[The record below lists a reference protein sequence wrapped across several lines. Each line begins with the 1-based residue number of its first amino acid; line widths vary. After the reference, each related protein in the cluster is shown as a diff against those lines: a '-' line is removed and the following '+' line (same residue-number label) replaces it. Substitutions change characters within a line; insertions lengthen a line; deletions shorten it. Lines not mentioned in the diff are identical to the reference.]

1 MRKIY
6 LMTPFRHLHHLL
18 FEPTEICHSK
28 ESRLDE
34 NSQKSQMKTKRHSP
48 RMGHE
53 WWALEPRILFD
64 GAALATGGEVVSD
77 NAPQDATASHGM
89 DGDNS
94 VDSALTESFSEEAP
108 WAFDLSLGA
117 PTERKEI
124 VFIDTGV
131 EDFHTLMVGIDPQA
145 EVILLDSTRDG
156 LEQIAEILGER
167 SDIDAIHI
175 ISHGSQGELQL
186 GTGRLTV
193 ASMQGEYADELM
205 VINEALSQDADFL
218 IYGCNFGEGA
228 VGQEA
233 ASLLAELTGADIAA
247 SQDMTGSAELGGD
260 WDLEVQTGTIESAVV
275 VDAEA
280 QAGFGGLL
288 DITTNLQG
296 HWTFDADATD
306 SSGNN
311 YDGTLTNGA
320 SIDTTDSTDIIG
332 EGKLSTDGL
341 DDYVDLS
348 THVGNFSGL
357 TQGTIAAW
365 VKTTDGGS
373 QYVFSLYDRSESS
386 GAGMGIDN
394 GELFWVV
401 QEGGT
406 VVVNVEANISLND
419 NTWHHIAVTV
429 DGSGNKLFIDGVQ
442 VTSGNLTYLDGNAS
456 TTAFF
461 DDVSFIDDMQIGAL
475 DDTGGIQFP
484 YDGLI
489 DDVRVYDR
497 ALTAADIDELFASSN
512 PLVVDTTSDTAD
524 GDTSSISAL
533 MADKGADGNISLRE
547 AITAANNTTGTDTIS
562 FNIAGAGPHTIA
574 LGSVLPT
581 ITDTVIIDGTTEPD
595 YGGSPIIELD
605 GSGITG
611 GAASAKKGLQ
621 LVAGSDGSTI
631 KGLVINQFA
640 GHGIEINSSNNTV
653 HGTYIGT
660 NVAGTSIAGF
670 GNGEHG
676 VTINSSGN
684 TIGGSGA
691 GEANIISGNQV
702 GVSILG
708 TGSNSNTITG
718 NFIGTDITGV
728 LDLGNLFEGVVIGSD
743 ADNNIIG
750 GASVGSGNTIAFN
763 DSAGVLLVP
772 SSVTGVAIL
781 GNQIY
786 SNAGLGIDLDSN
798 GVTANDVND
807 PDTGS
812 NNLQNFPV
820 LTGAVTDGM
829 GTITVDGTLDTDGLT
844 QDYRI
849 EFFASV
855 TADAS
860 GQGEAERYL
869 GFATVTTDGSGE
881 ATFSEAISATVVAG
895 EFITATAT
903 VDLGGGNYGDTSEF
917 AQNVVATSSVAGVLI
932 VDTTSDV
939 ADGDTSSISA
949 LLTDKGADGFIS
961 LREAML
967 ATNNTANLDG
977 STPDEIHFNIS
988 GVGPHTISVLSGLP
1002 DITDAVII
1010 DGTTEPDF
1018 VSSPV
1023 MTIDGTLVSG
1033 VPAGFS
1039 LMSGSDGSTIR
1050 GFAITQFPSNGIL
1063 IDHSN
1068 GNLIEGNYIGLEVDG
1083 TTLALNAGAGIE
1095 IIASSDTMIGGSTT
1109 AQRNVISGNSQGILL
1124 WSGTTGTI
1132 IQGNYIGTDVSGT
1145 VDLGNSGTGVLVTSG
1160 ATNNIIGGTV
1170 AGAGNLISGNDN
1182 YGVRISG
1189 SGTTGNVLQGNFIG
1203 TDATG
1208 TVDLGNTWHGVLI
1221 SGGAA
1226 NNTIGGTAVE
1236 AGNVISGNDQNGI
1249 NLVDTGTSGN
1259 VVQGNKIGT
1268 DVTGTA
1274 DLGNAWD
1281 GILLSTGATNNMIGG
1296 TAAGAGNVIS
1306 GNDQRGVSL
1315 KGTGTANNAVEG
1327 NVIGTDMTGTL
1338 DLGNGLSGVELSI
1351 GANTNTIGG
1360 TTAGAGNVMA
1370 YNQAYGIHLVSTAG
1384 TDNTLLGNQL
1394 YANTDLGINLSGG
1407 TEDGFGVTANDAG
1420 DADTGANLLQNYP
1433 VLSTVTTTG
1442 SEMTVTGSLNGT
1454 ANTTF
1459 RIEFFASSA
1468 ADGSNYGEA
1477 ERYLGYATVTTDGT
1491 GNATINT
1498 TLTVSVAVGEFLT
1511 ATATVDLGGGNY
1523 GDTSEFAQNVTAT
1536 SNSAPVNMVPGAQL
1550 VDEDTLL
1557 SISGISVNDTD
1568 GNLSTVQ
1575 LSVTNGTL
1583 NVTLSGAATI
1593 SAGANGSSTLTLS
1606 GSQADINATLA
1617 SLTYQ
1622 GNLNYNGADTLTVLS
1637 TDSNSSTDSDTVAIT
1652 VNAVNNAP
1660 VLDNSGLM
1668 SLTTITEDDIN
1679 NSGDLVSAI
1688 IASAGGDRIT
1698 DVDPGAL
1705 EGIAIASLASSNG
1718 TWEYNTG
1725 SGWTAV
1731 GSVSTSN
1738 SLLLRA
1744 TDSLR
1749 FVPDGQNADTGFITF
1764 FAWDQTSGTAGT
1776 KVSTF
1781 TNGGATAFSSEF
1793 GTASISVTAVNDAP
1807 TVTNL
1812 DGDILAY
1819 TEGDGV
1825 VVIEQGADAVVSDVD
1840 SSDFDTGTL
1849 TVSFAAG
1856 SDAGEDVLAIR
1867 HQGTGAGQIGVSGSD
1882 VTYQGVTIGTFT
1894 GGSGG
1899 TNLVITLN
1907 ASAGATA
1914 VTALVQNIT
1923 YENTDTTTPTP
1934 GARTVRYVLTDGDGG
1949 TSVDYDTTVMVSAQN
1964 DAPVANPDSFTLVED
1979 GSLTTSLPASF
1990 GPEQVISNA
1999 SEGHSIAAA
2008 DVDGDGDLDV
2018 VAASLN
2024 LDTVSWFENT
2034 DGLGTFGPEQVITNL
2049 ADGAFSVAAAD
2060 VDGDG
2065 DLDVVVAAY
2074 FSDTVS
2080 WFENADGLG
2089 TFGAEQVIT
2098 NLADGARTVTAA
2110 DVDGDGDLD
2119 VVVGSD
2125 RDDTVAWFE
2134 NTDGLGTFGAE
2145 QVVSNL
2151 LDSPTSVQAADMDG
2165 DGDLDVVV
2173 GSYADDTVAWFENTN
2188 GLGTFGPPQ
2197 IITSVANGVTSV
2209 AVADVDGDSDMDVIV
2224 TSYIDDTVAWFENTD
2239 GLGTF
2244 GAEQVIT
2251 NLADGARAVTVAD
2264 VDGDG
2269 DLDVAVASA
2278 LDDTVAW
2285 YDNADGLGT
2294 FGSEQVITNLADGA
2308 YAVTVGDVDGDGDLD
2323 IVAGSANDDTVSWF
2337 ENVGSSVLNNDTDVD
2352 GDPLTAILVTDVSNG
2367 TLVLNADGTFT
2378 YTPDPNFSGVDS
2390 FTYKAND
2397 GTADSNTVTVTLN
2410 VTPVNDAPVITSDGG
2425 GATAGVNAQENQT
2438 SVTTVVATDA
2448 DVPVDTLTYTI
2459 MGGVDAGLFTLN
2471 PSSGVLTFNAAPDFE
2486 TPTDANGDGIYEVT
2500 VQVADGNGGFDTQAI
2515 SVTVTNTN
2523 ELPVITSDGGGAT
2536 ATVNAQE
2543 NQTSVTTVVA
2553 TDADVPVDPLTYTI
2567 IGGADAGLFTLNPG
2581 SGVLTFTA
2589 APDYE
2594 TPTDANGDGIYEVT
2608 VQVADGNGGFDT
2620 QAISVTVMNTN
2631 ELPVITSDGG
2641 GATAT
2646 VNAQENQ
2653 TSVTTVVATDADV
2666 PVDPL
2671 TYTIIGGADAGLF
2684 TLNPGSGVLTFN
2696 AAPDFETP
2704 TDANGDGIYEV
2715 TVQVADGNGGFATQ
2729 AISVTVTD
2737 QLEGSPPAP
2746 PPSPDPTPDPSPD
2759 PPPPDPT
2766 PDPAPEP
2773 EPDPP
2778 SPPPPGP
2785 GPTSTV
2791 GGTWGLEGSLG
2802 RQLEDPQKSQR
2813 DFSLGNVL
2821 NLPPM
2826 FSQKNWLSTS
2836 DQIRSLAPLG
2846 VDILSPRLSPEFF
2859 RQLGVFSENVQ
2870 ESIDPENTGWE
2881 FNVSSIKGTGIAL
2894 SAGMVAWLLRGGT
2907 LLSTF
2912 LASMPAWKNFDPIPI
2927 LDMNKKDQERWNQHL
2942 QESSTL
2948 EAREH
2953 QGLSQILHSSP
2964 SDSASEESPRS
2975 KRESRF
2981 THLR

>member
-6 LMTPFRHLHHLL
+6 LMMPFRHLHHLL
-18 FEPTEICHSK
+18 FEPTEICHLK
-28 ESRLDE
+28 ESRLDD
-34 NSQKSQMKTKRHSP
+34 NSQKSHMKTKRHSP

-64 GAALATGGEVVSD
+64 GAALATGAEVVSD
-77 NAPQDATASHGM
+77 NAPQDATVSHGM

-94 VDSALTESFSEEAP
+94 VDSAPTESFSEEVP
-108 WAFDLSLGA
+108 WAYDLSLAA

-124 VFIDTGV
+124 VFIETSV
-131 EDFHTLMVGIDPQA
+131 EDFHTLMEGIDPQA
-145 EVILLDSTRDG
+145 EVVLLDSTRDG

-167 SDIDAIHI
+167 SDIDAIHV

-193 ASMQGEYADELM
+193 ESMQGEYADELM
-205 VINEALSQDADFL
+205 VINEALSQEADFL

-233 ASLLAELTGADIAA
+233 ASLLAELIGADIAA
-247 SQDMTGSAELGGD
+247 SQDATGSVELGGD
-260 WDLEVQTGTIESAVV
+260 WELEVQTGTIESAVV

-348 THVGNFSGL
+348 THVGNFNGL

-373 QYVFSLYDRSESS
+373 QYVFSLYDRSEPS

-512 PLVVDTTSDTAD
+512 LLVVDTTSDTAD
-524 GDTSSISAL
+524 GDTSSISTL

-611 GAASAKKGLQ
+611 GAGSSKKGLQ

-653 HGTYIGT
+653 QGTYIGT

-676 VTINSSGN
+676 ITINSSGN

-829 GTITVDGTLDTDGLT
+829 GTIAVDGTLDTDGLT

-881 ATFSEAISATVVAG
+881 ATFSEAISATVAAG

-961 LREAML
+961 LREAMM

-977 STPDEIHFNIS
+977 STPDEIHFNIA

-1023 MTIDGTLVSG
+1023 MTIDGTLVGG

-1095 IIASSDTMIGGSTT
+1095 IISSSDTMIGGSTT

-1160 ATNNIIGGTV
+1160 ATNNTIGGTV

-1189 SGTTGNVLQGNFIG
+1189 SGTTGNVLQGNYIG

-1351 GANTNTIGG
+1351 GANSNTIGG
-1360 TTAGAGNVMA
+1360 TAAGAGNVMA

-1407 TEDGFGVTANDAG
+1407 TEDGFGVTANDSG
-1420 DADTGANLLQNYP
+1420 DGDTGPNSLQNYP
-1433 VLSTVTTTG
+1433 VLTSVVTDGMGTITI
-1442 SEMTVTGSLNGT
+1442 SGSLNST
-1454 ANTTF
+1454 ASTDF
-1459 RIEFFASSA
+1459 RIEFFSNTLAAGQDSS
-1468 ADGSNYGEA
+1468 GHGEG
-1477 ERYLGYATVTTDGT
+1477 ETYLGFVDVTTDGS
-1491 GNATINT
+1491 GNATFSVP
-1498 TLTVSVAVGEFLT
+1498 LAATVAAGDFVT
-1511 ATATVDLGGGNY
+1511 ATATVDNGSGTF
-1523 GDTSEFAQNVTAT
+1523 GDTSEFAQNV
-1536 SNSAPVNMVPGAQL
+1536 M
-1550 VDEDTLL
+1550 
-1557 SISGISVNDTD
+1557 
-1568 GNLSTVQ
+1568 
-1575 LSVTNGTL
+1575 
-1583 NVTLSGAATI
+1583 
-1593 SAGANGSSTLTLS
+1593 
-1606 GSQADINATLA
+1606 
-1617 SLTYQ
+1617 
-1622 GNLNYNGADTLTVLS
+1622 
-1637 TDSNSSTDSDTVAIT
+1637 
-1652 VNAVNNAP
+1652 
-1660 VLDNSGLM
+1660 
-1668 SLTTITEDDIN
+1668 
-1679 NSGDLVSAI
+1679 
-1688 IASAGGDRIT
+1688 
-1698 DVDPGAL
+1698 
-1705 EGIAIASLASSNG
+1705 
-1718 TWEYNTG
+1718 
-1725 SGWTAV
+1725 
-1731 GSVSTSN
+1731 
-1738 SLLLRA
+1738 
-1744 TDSLR
+1744 
-1749 FVPDGQNADTGFITF
+1749 
-1764 FAWDQTSGTAGT
+1764 
-1776 KVSTF
+1776 
-1781 TNGGATAFSSEF
+1781 ATA
-1793 GTASISVTAVNDAP
+1793 N
-1807 TVTNL
+1807 N
-1812 DGDILAY
+1812 
-1819 TEGDGV
+1819 
-1825 VVIEQGADAVVSDVD
+1825 
-1840 SSDFDTGTL
+1840 
-1849 TVSFAAG
+1849 
-1856 SDAGEDVLAIR
+1856 
-1867 HQGTGAGQIGVSGSD
+1867 
-1882 VTYQGVTIGTFT
+1882 
-1894 GGSGG
+1894 
-1899 TNLVITLN
+1899 
-1907 ASAGATA
+1907 
-1914 VTALVQNIT
+1914 
-1923 YENTDTTTPTP
+1923 
-1934 GARTVRYVLTDGDGG
+1934 
-1949 TSVDYDTTVMVSAQN
+1949 
-1964 DAPVANPDSFTLVED
+1964 APVANPDSYTLDED
-1979 GSLTTSLPASF
+1979 TVVTTTSSAF
-1990 GPEQVISNA
+1990 GSEQLIDTS
-1999 SEGHSIAAA
+1999 GGAAHA
-2008 DVDGDGDLDV
+2008 VVAEDIDGDGDLD
-2018 VAASLN
+2018 L
-2024 LDTVSWFENT
+2024 VSTSFN
-2034 DGLGTFGPEQVITNL
+2034 N
-2049 ADGAFSVAAAD
+2049 
-2060 VDGDG
+2060 
-2065 DLDVVVAAY
+2065 
-2074 FSDTVS
+2074 
-2080 WFENADGLG
+2080 
-2089 TFGAEQVIT
+2089 
-2098 NLADGARTVTAA
+2098 
-2110 DVDGDGDLD
+2110 
-2119 VVVGSD
+2119 D
-2125 RDDTVAWFE
+2125 RVAWFE
-2134 NTDGLGTFGAE
+2134 NTDGLGTFGAG
-2145 QVVSNL
+2145 QVISN
-2151 LDSPTSVQAADMDG
+2151 SGEWPSSVEVADLDG
-2165 DGDLDVVV
+2165 DGDLDVLVT
-2173 GSYADDTVAWFENTN
+2173 SLLDDTVAWFENTD
-2188 GLGTFGPPQ
+2188 GAGSFGPEQ
-2197 IITSVANGVTSV
+2197 VISNAADFARSVTT
-2209 AVADVDGDSDMDVIV
+2209 ADVDGDGDLDVLAA
-2224 TSYIDDTVAWFENTD
+2224 SQLDDTVAWFENTD
-2239 GLGTF
+2239 GLGSFGAEQVITNQAESAQSVVAADVDGDGDLDVLVASANDDTVAWFENTDGVGSF

-2251 NLADGARAVTVAD
+2251 NLAINATSVRAADLDGDGDLDVLAAAYDGDTVSWFENTDGLGSFGVEQVITNLANGARSAIAAD
-2264 VDGDG
+2264 VDGDGDQDVLAAAYFDDTVVWFENTDGLGSFGAEQVITNAIDGPRWVTAADLDGDG
-2269 DLDVAVASA
+2269 DLDVAVA
-2278 LDDTVAW
+2278 TEV
-2285 YDNADGLGT
+2285 GG
-2294 FGSEQVITNLADGA
+2294 
-2308 YAVTVGDVDGDGDLD
+2308 TVG
-2323 IVAGSANDDTVSWF
+2323 WF

-2397 GTADSNTVTVTLN
+2397 GTAESNTVTVTLN

-2425 GATAGVNAQENQT
+2425 GATATVNAQENQT
-2438 SVTTVVATDA
+2438 SVTTVTATDV
-2448 DVPVDTLTYTI
+2448 DVPADTLTYTI
-2459 MGGVDAGLFTLN
+2459 VGGADAGLFTLN
-2471 PSSGVLTFNAAPDFE
+2471 PGSGVLTFTAAPDFE
-2486 TPTDANGDGIYEVT
+2486 TPTDANTDGVYEVT

-2523 ELPVITSDGGGAT
+2523 EVPVITSDGGGAT
-2536 ATVNAQE
+2536 AGVNAQE
-2543 NQTSVTTVVA
+2543 NQTSVTTVTA
-2553 TDADVPVDPLTYTI
+2553 TDVDVPADTLTYTI
-2567 IGGADAGLFTLNPG
+2567 VGGADAPVYAE
-2581 SGVLTFTA
+2581 SRQRGVTFT
-2589 APDYE
+2589 
-2594 TPTDANGDGIYEVT
+2594 
-2608 VQVADGNGGFDT
+2608 
-2620 QAISVTVMNTN
+2620 
-2631 ELPVITSDGG
+2631 
-2641 GATAT
+2641 
-2646 VNAQENQ
+2646 
-2653 TSVTTVVATDADV
+2653 
-2666 PVDPL
+2666 
-2671 TYTIIGGADAGLF
+2671 
-2684 TLNPGSGVLTFN
+2684 
-2696 AAPDFETP
+2696 PDF
-2704 TDANGDGIYEV
+2704 DGC
-2715 TVQVADGNGGFATQ
+2715 QH
-2729 AISVTVTD
+2729 
-2737 QLEGSPPAP
+2737 
-2746 PPSPDPTPDPSPD
+2746 
-2759 PPPPDPT
+2759 
-2766 PDPAPEP
+2766 
-2773 EPDPP
+2773 
-2778 SPPPPGP
+2778 
-2785 GPTSTV
+2785 
-2791 GGTWGLEGSLG
+2791 
-2802 RQLEDPQKSQR
+2802 RR
-2813 DFSLGNVL
+2813 
-2821 NLPPM
+2821 
-2826 FSQKNWLSTS
+2826 
-2836 DQIRSLAPLG
+2836 G
-2846 VDILSPRLSPEFF
+2846 V
-2859 RQLGVFSENVQ
+2859 
-2870 ESIDPENTGWE
+2870 
-2881 FNVSSIKGTGIAL
+2881 
-2894 SAGMVAWLLRGGT
+2894 
-2907 LLSTF
+2907 
-2912 LASMPAWKNFDPIPI
+2912 
-2927 LDMNKKDQERWNQHL
+2927 
-2942 QESSTL
+2942 
-2948 EAREH
+2948 
-2953 QGLSQILHSSP
+2953 
-2964 SDSASEESPRS
+2964 
-2975 KRESRF
+2975 
-2981 THLR
+2981 